1 MFSKNCSI
9 SSYYTIRLT
18 IILLFQAMYL
28 QVPIQ
33 CWNPKNNSTNSKLQ
47 WIFTK
52 KPKIQVNSYQKSSEN
67 PNPVPMDPDQGEAT
81 PKDWSKLGKIP
92 AMSVPLVLR
101 SFSFKPSEW
110 PSIMKQNIIAGI
122 RKLRFD
128 KKLKSAKLKMLT
140 DGIKWFLSL
149 LGLWLCASS

>member
-1 MFSKNCSI
+1 MNF
-9 SSYYTIRLT
+9 
-18 IILLFQAMYL
+18 
-28 QVPIQ
+28 
-33 CWNPKNNSTNSKLQ
+33 
-47 WIFTK
+47 
-52 KPKIQVNSYQKSSEN
+52 YQKSSEN
-67 PNPVPMDPDQGEAT
+67 QNPVPMDPDQGEAT

-122 RKLRFD
+122 VRKLRFD

-149 LGLWLCASS
+149 LGLWLFASS